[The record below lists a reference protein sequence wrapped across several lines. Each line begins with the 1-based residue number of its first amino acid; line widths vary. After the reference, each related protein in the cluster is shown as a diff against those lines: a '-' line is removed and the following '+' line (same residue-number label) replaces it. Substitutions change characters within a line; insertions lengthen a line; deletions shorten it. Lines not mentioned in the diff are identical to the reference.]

1 MDMLRVTMR
10 WGGFQGSPGF
20 SNYYFAG
27 GGGLISDAQQVA
39 DRTRGAH
46 VFLATMLPAGV
57 TLSLDP
63 EVAVITA
70 ETGEIQDYRTV
81 TPGGTITGTGTG
93 NWSAASGAVVNWRT
107 GDVRFGRRIRGR
119 TFLVPLANTA
129 FDVQGT
135 LSTAALTAINQY
147 AGGIIGGDLDSEFGV
162 WSRPR
167 DGEGGVFA
175 TAVSATIP
183 DKVAV
188 LRSRRD

>member
-1 MDMLRVTMR
+1 MR
-10 WGGFQGSPGF
+10 WGGFQGAPGY

-27 GGGLISDAQQVA
+27 GGGLVSDAQQVA
-39 DRTRGAH
+39 TRTRAAH
-46 VFLATMLPAGV
+46 SFLASILPAGV

-63 EVAVITA
+63 EVAVIES
-70 ETGEIQDYRTV
+70 ETGEVQDYRTV
-81 TPGGTITGTGTG
+81 TPGATVTGTGTG

-129 FDVQGT
+129 FDQVGT
-135 LSTAALTAINQY
+135 LSTSALESINLY
-147 AGGIIGGDLDSEFGV
+147 ANGIIGGDLDSEFGV

-167 DGEGGVFA
+167 AGGGGVFA